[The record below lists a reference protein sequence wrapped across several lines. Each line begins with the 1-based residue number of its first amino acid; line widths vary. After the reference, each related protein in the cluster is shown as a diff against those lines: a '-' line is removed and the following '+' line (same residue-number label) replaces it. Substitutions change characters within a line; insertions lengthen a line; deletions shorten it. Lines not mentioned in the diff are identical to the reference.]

1 MRGNRAFLAAML
13 LITLGAFMLRSVNLG
28 NRPMHGDEAVHA
40 EKFRDLWEKGV
51 YRYDSNEYHG
61 PTIYYAALPSVIL
74 HGRKSWPDTREAD
87 YRLPIAVFG
96 AAMILLLLPLAP
108 TLGRTSMLAAGVF
121 IAISPAFVFYSRYF
135 IQEVPF
141 VFFTLAMIVCG
152 WRYAQTQRK
161 GWLVLSG
168 ISAGMMI
175 ATKETAVLSFVA
187 MGVSVWLTAA
197 TMGKAGD
204 SGSAIAASNKVEAA
218 EQSVSPVATG
228 RVESDPINI
237 RTLFSARA
245 LGIATL
251 IALITGCLFISGFGT
266 NIHGPID
273 YIRAYGPWFHRA
285 QGASIHNHPFG
296 YYLKLLVWS
305 RITVDKT
312 VGSVWSES
320 LIVVLAIAGAIVAFS
335 PRMQLYK
342 SAGSAQL
349 WRFVAFYTLSLTL
362 VYSVIPYKTPWCL
375 LSFLLGM
382 CLLAGFA
389 VATLLQ
395 GLGSRSGS
403 CEAVPLPVF
412 SAAPARSEDE
422 AERARERLG
431 EGGIAT
437 RIALLAVVLIAA
449 SQLANQAYRASFVSY
464 ADPTNPYV
472 YAATAATIVD
482 FQKRIDD
489 VAKYW
494 PEHNNMVIKVFSN
507 SNYYWPLPW
516 YLRRYPH
523 VGWYSHPPA
532 SKEEA
537 AAPVTVCAVE
547 MDEQM
552 SDLLNDTDLMN
563 GIDEVRN
570 GVFYE
575 TFIRMDVWTTYLN
588 GKNGGVIK
596 RIAPPPPAE

>member
-1 MRGNRAFLAAML
+1 MRSDRAFLAAML
-13 LITLGAFMLRSVNLG
+13 LITLGAFLIRCVNLG

-96 AAMILLLLPLAP
+96 AAMILLLLVIAP
-108 TLGRTSMLAAGVF
+108 SLGRASTLAAASL

-141 VFFTLAMIVCG
+141 VFFTLGLIVCG
-152 WRYAQTQRK
+152 WKYAQSRRLS
-161 GWLVLSG
+161 WLAASG
-168 ISAGMMI
+168 LSAGMMI
-175 ATKETAVLSFVA
+175 ATKETAVLSLFA
-187 MGVSVWLTAA
+187 MGVSLYLTGL
-197 TMGKAGD
+197 TNGKRPDHGAEEP
-204 SGSAIAASNKVEAA
+204 EA
-218 EQSVSPVATG
+218 
-228 RVESDPINI
+228 R
-237 RTLFSARA
+237 LSARA
-245 LGIATL
+245 IGIATL
-251 IALITGCLFISGFGT
+251 IALVVACLFISGFGT
-266 NIHGPID
+266 NVHGPID
-273 YIRAYGPWFHRA
+273 YIRAYVPWFHRA

-312 VGSVWSES
+312 VGGVWSEA
-320 LIVVLAIAGAIVAFS
+320 LIVGLAIVGAIAALRPTAQANIS
-335 PRMQLYK
+335 Q
-342 SAGSAQL
+342 GSLRL
-349 WRFVAFYTLSLTL
+349 WRFIAFYTIVITL
-362 VYSVIPYKTPWCL
+362 IYSVIPYKTPWCL

-382 CLLAGFA
+382 CLLAGLA
-389 VATLLQ
+389 VSSLIA
-395 GLGSRSGS
+395 GLP
-403 CEAVPLPVF
+403 AVWTKALVGA
-412 SAAPARSEDE
+412 S
-422 AERARERLG
+422 
-431 EGGIAT
+431 
-437 RIALLAVVLIAA
+437 LLAAA
-449 SQLANQAYRASFVSY
+449 LQLTSQAYRASFVSY

-482 FQKRIDD
+482 FQKRIDGL
-489 VAKYW
+489 AKYW
-494 PEHNNMVIKVFSN
+494 PEHNNMVIKVFST

-516 YLRRYPH
+516 YLRHYPN
-523 VGWYSHPPA
+523 VGWYSHVPL

-537 AAPVTVCAVE
+537 SAPVTVCATQ

-552 SDLLNDTDLMN
+552 SGLLDDTDLMN

-588 GKNGGVIK
+588 GKNGGAVR
-596 RIAPPPPAE
+596 RIAPPPLAE